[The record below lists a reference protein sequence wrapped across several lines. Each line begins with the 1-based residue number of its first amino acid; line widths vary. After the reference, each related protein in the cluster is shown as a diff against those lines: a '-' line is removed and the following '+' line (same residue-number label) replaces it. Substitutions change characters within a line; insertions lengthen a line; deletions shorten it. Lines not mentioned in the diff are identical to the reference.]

1 MININC
7 IGAGRWGPN
16 LIRCFQNLPGVR
28 VRMVCDLDEARLEL
42 IRRRFGDVLT
52 TTDAEETATDPHA
65 EAVVVATPVRA
76 HHAWASLA
84 LRTGKHTLVEK
95 PLGQTVD
102 QCQELNTIAQ
112 NQKLVLAV
120 GHVFLFNPGIRR
132 VRELIRD
139 GHLGTLHYLHAT
151 RTNLGPIRSDVN
163 ALWDLASHDL
173 SIFEYWLNAAPTQVT
188 AHGERFLGQSVEDMV
203 VATYRYPG
211 GVVGTIH
218 ASWLNPRKV
227 REITIVGDKAMA
239 VWDDMNITEPV
250 RVYDKGV
257 ERIHDYADSYGA
269 FQTRVRDGDVVI
281 PTVRGDEPL
290 AEQCRHFIE
299 CIRKGA
305 APINNAVLA
314 TDVVAALEAADRSCA
329 EEGALTRIGVS
340 GDVLFERATGLKSI
354 ARAGTPILEPVLDAA
369 NKDSYLF
376 LG

>member
-1 MININC
+1 MINVNC

-16 LIRCFQNLPGVR
+16 LIRCFQNIPGVR
-28 VRMVCDLDEARLEL
+28 IRMVCDLDKARLEL

-52 TTDAEETATDPHA
+52 TTDAEEAATDPHA
-65 EAVVVATPVRA
+65 EAVVVATPVCA

-84 LRTGKHTLVEK
+84 LRSGKHTLVEK
-95 PLGQTVD
+95 PLGQTAD
-102 QCQELNTIAQ
+102 QCQELNAIAQ

-120 GHVFLFNPGIRR
+120 GHVFLFNPGIRK
-132 VRELIRD
+132 VRELIRN
-139 GHLGTLHYLHAT
+139 GHLGALHYLHAT

-239 VWDDMNITEPV
+239 VWDDMNIAEPV

-257 ERIHDYADSYGA
+257 ERIQDYADSYGA

-299 CIRKGA
+299 CIRNGA

-314 TDVVAALEAADRSCA
+314 TDVVAALEAADCSCA
-329 EEGALTRIGVS
+329 QEGALTRIGAS
-340 GDVLFERATGLKSI
+340 GDVLLERATGLKSI
-354 ARAGTPILEPVLDAA
+354 TRAETPVLDAA
-369 NKDSYLF
+369 NEDSYLF